1 MCSNI
6 RDTLRKEGYNYI
18 TDLEEARRYITT
30 ISPDDPFHKFYRKE
44 GNKIYPKYVFKKLSL
59 KFDDPLI
66 FATDKSE
73 KWKENYKK
81 FWEKK
86 ALVEKSTIYDKTD
99 FEKAIDLERHHL
111 AFNAPICPP
120 GLLSVD
126 MAKIFEILDGE
137 LEMEWNE
144 DLYYGVKDYLKK
156 YELYKCM
163 LD

>member
-1 MCSNI
+1 MCSII

-18 TDLEEARRYITT
+18 TDLEEAREYFIT
-30 ISPDDPFHKFYRKE
+30 ISPIDFFVKE
-44 GNKIYPKYVFKKLSL
+44 CKKNYPKYVFKKISL
-59 KFDDPLI
+59 KFDDPLV
-66 FATDKSE
+66 FATEESK
-73 KWKENYKK
+73 KWKKEYKR
-81 FWEKK
+81 FCEKK
-86 ALVEKSTIYDKTD
+86 ELVEKSTIYDKTD
-99 FEKAIDLERHHL
+99 FEKAIDLERNYL

-126 MAKIFEILDGE
+126 DMAKIFEILDCE